1 MNKNNLIGFILIG
14 LVLIG
19 FSLWNR
25 PSEEELAKQQQKE
38 LIEKK
43 NKEEQRLGGHYI
55 APCLMHLA
63 DNIEETPPYTQRAGG
78 LVHLRSDFAFTL
90 KPAYGLGDLVQ
101 MLHPTPAICGLPKA
115 EAWRFIST
123 NEPHRRLYYSG
134 FCGPVTANGG
144 TKLYVSLRCMQLWPN
159 KACLYAGGGLLKD
172 STEEQEWEETRAK
185 METMLG
191 LMQP

>member
-1 MNKNNLIGFILIG
+1 MARYITQC
-14 LVLIG
+14 
-19 FSLWNR
+19 
-25 PSEEELAKQQQKE
+25 LA
-38 LIEKK
+38 
-43 NKEEQRLGGHYI
+43 
-55 APCLMHLA
+55 HLA

-115 EAWRFIST
+115 EAWRFISA